1 MLKKNRN
8 CQDVQALLINLGVM
22 RGGGGGGGGGVLVVV
37 AHVRNPGNLRRSAV
51 ATLIE
56 LAPRS

>member
-22 RGGGGGGGGGVLVVV
+22 RGGGGGGLVGVGD
-37 AHVRNPGNLRRSAV
+37 VRNPGNLRRSAV